1 MLGTKVICDGVN
13 LGLRQ
18 RPDSTHISPV
28 CVSCPLQVG
37 ADWQNSTPQCMQQ
50 VLLDKHLL
58 RILLGNGDCQVLPSG
73 GG

>member
-1 MLGTKVICDGVN
+1 MVLKVICHRVN

-18 RPDSTHISPV
+18 SPDSTHISLV
-28 CVSCPLQVG
+28 CVSCPLQGG
-37 ADWQNSTPQCMQQ
+37 ADWQEQYPQCMQQ